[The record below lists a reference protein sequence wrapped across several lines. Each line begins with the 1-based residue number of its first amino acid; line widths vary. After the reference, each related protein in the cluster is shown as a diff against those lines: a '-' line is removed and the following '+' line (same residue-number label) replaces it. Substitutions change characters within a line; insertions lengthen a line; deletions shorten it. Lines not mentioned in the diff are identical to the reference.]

1 MMLKVNSE
9 YLEFNGDID
18 IERKAKLFEEID
30 MVQGDFSYSFE
41 IELTSE
47 NYRILGFPTPDNIR
61 KTVYQKM
68 DSQVLSDSGDL
79 ISIGYLR
86 IERIVGRFA
95 SCSFYSGNENWFS
108 QLTGNLSEI
117 DLSEYETDQTATII
131 QNSWLESDGVVFPL
145 VDSGDLSRRR
155 YQVTKVED
163 YTPGIYLKDLVKKVF
178 QSSGLKIAGELFEDD
193 LYNKIVLFSNN
204 KSKSQIESR
213 TINVKD
219 SIGKS
224 LTPSDNEKV
233 IFDTTSPLPFFTAS
247 NFASSTYT
255 ADVKMNV
262 MINLSIKGAGGGF
275 IIINVWRN
283 GSFYKRAL
291 IAGDSSPDVSSIL
304 RIPLE
309 QGDTVDIYAATL
321 GVIGGGYDTL
331 TMEIKPTYLF
341 AVFSDSVVPKWTKQ
355 DFVSNVL
362 RLFCCVPAYDP
373 YSKTVTINLFDKV
386 KEKERIDLSEYI
398 QITEVDYSE
407 FISNYAQV
415 NNFTYAE
422 GDDIDLKE
430 YNIST
435 FFKYGSGQVTSNN
448 EHIGAN
454 ETILESDFT
463 APISYKHQAIQ
474 ASIERMNFTELVG
487 NGETDVTSV
496 DDDSGVAKLFV
507 DNADFFELGGIVRIS
522 ESTDSTY
529 NGDWFIIEVGAD
541 YIKCLGMV
549 YSEDAF
555 AKATAMIH
563 ESTDSDD
570 VFLMVN
576 VPNKAVE
583 DFSTIIDVYL
593 EFTPLSTMAIA
604 YFNMIYLGEP
614 INEEYTQ
621 GLSFGN
627 IQDPLSYQ
635 RSLIDKYWQAFSRML
650 NDPVMLK
657 FVANIPAHIHQ
668 QMDFLRPI
676 EIKTLESVNLYYLNL
691 ERGYKGSHIQCE
703 GELIKLS

>member
-47 NYRILGFPTPDNIR
+47 NYRILGFPMPDNIR
-61 KTVYQKM
+61 KTVYQKI
-68 DSQVLSDSGDL
+68 DSEVLSDSGDL

-117 DLSEYETDQTATII
+117 DLREYETDQTATII

-178 QSSGLKIAGELFEDD
+178 QSAGLKIAGELFEDD

-583 DFSTIIDVYL
+583 DFSPIIDVYL

>member
-47 NYRILGFPTPDNIR
+47 NYRILGFPMPDNIR
-61 KTVYQKM
+61 KTVYQKI
-68 DSQVLSDSGDL
+68 DSEVLSDSGDL

-117 DLSEYETDQTATII
+117 DLREYETDQTATII

-583 DFSTIIDVYL
+583 DFSPIIDVYL

>member
-61 KTVYQKM
+61 KTVYQKI
-68 DSQVLSDSGDL
+68 DTQVLSESGDL
-79 ISIGYLR
+79 IYIGYLR

-95 SCSFYSGNENWFS
+95 SCSFFSGNENWFS

-131 QNSWLESDGVVFPL
+131 QNSWLEYDGVVFPL

-163 YTPGIYLKDLVKKVF
+163 YTPGIYVKDLVKKVF

-448 EHIGAN
+448 EHIVVN

-583 DFSTIIDVYL
+583 DFSPIIDVYL

>member
-47 NYRILGFPTPDNIR
+47 NYRILGFPMPDNIR
-61 KTVYQKM
+61 KTVYQKI
-68 DSQVLSDSGDL
+68 DSEVLSDSGDL

-117 DLSEYETDQTATII
+117 DLREYETDQTATII

-448 EHIGAN
+448 EHIREN

-583 DFSTIIDVYL
+583 DFSPIIDVYL

>member
-47 NYRILGFPTPDNIR
+47 NYRILGFPMPDNIR
-61 KTVYQKM
+61 KTVYQKI
-68 DSQVLSDSGDL
+68 DSEVLSDSGDL

-117 DLSEYETDQTATII
+117 DLREYETDQTATII

-178 QSSGLKIAGELFEDD
+178 QSAGLKIAGELFEDD

-255 ADVKMNV
+255 ADVKMNL

-448 EHIGAN
+448 EHIVVN

-583 DFSTIIDVYL
+583 DFSPIIDVYL

>member
-61 KTVYQKM
+61 KTVYQKI
-68 DSQVLSDSGDL
+68 DSEVLSDSGDL

-145 VDSGDLSRRR
+145 VDSGDFSRRR

-178 QSSGLKIAGELFEDD
+178 QSAGLKIAGELFEDD

-233 IFDTTSPLPFFTAS
+233 IFDTTSPLPFFTSS

-355 DFVSNVL
+355 DFISNVL
-362 RLFCCVPAYDP
+362 RLFCCVPNYDP

-448 EHIGAN
+448 EHISAN

-583 DFSTIIDVYL
+583 DFSPIIDVYL

>member
-47 NYRILGFPTPDNIR
+47 NYRILGFPMPDNIR
-61 KTVYQKM
+61 KTVYQKI
-68 DSQVLSDSGDL
+68 DSEVLSDSGDL

-117 DLSEYETDQTATII
+117 DLREYETDQTATII

-178 QSSGLKIAGELFEDD
+178 QSAGLKIAGELFEDD

-255 ADVKMNV
+255 ADVKMNL

>member
-1 MMLKVNSE
+1 
-9 YLEFNGDID
+9 
-18 IERKAKLFEEID
+18 
-30 MVQGDFSYSFE
+30 VQGDFSYSFE

-47 NYRILGFPTPDNIR
+47 NYRILGFPMPDNIR
-61 KTVYQKM
+61 KTVYQKI
-68 DSQVLSDSGDL
+68 DSEVLSDSGDL

-117 DLSEYETDQTATII
+117 DLREYETDQTATII

-178 QSSGLKIAGELFEDD
+178 QSAGLKIAGELFEDD

-255 ADVKMNV
+255 ADVKMNL

-448 EHIGAN
+448 EHISAN

-583 DFSTIIDVYL
+583 DFSPIIDVYL

>member
-47 NYRILGFPTPDNIR
+47 NYRILGFPMPDNIR
-61 KTVYQKM
+61 KTVYQKI
-68 DSQVLSDSGDL
+68 DSEVLSDSGDL

-117 DLSEYETDQTATII
+117 DLREYETDQTATII

-178 QSSGLKIAGELFEDD
+178 QSAGLKIAGELFEDD

-255 ADVKMNV
+255 ADVKMNL

-583 DFSTIIDVYL
+583 DFSPIIDVYL

>member
-61 KTVYQKM
+61 KTVYQKI
-68 DSQVLSDSGDL
+68 DTQVLSESGDL
-79 ISIGYLR
+79 IYIGYLR

-95 SCSFYSGNENWFS
+95 SCSFFSGNENWFS

-131 QNSWLESDGVVFPL
+131 QNSWLEYDGVVFPL

-163 YTPGIYLKDLVKKVF
+163 YTPGIYVKDLVKKVF

-583 DFSTIIDVYL
+583 DFSPIIDVYL

>member
-47 NYRILGFPTPDNIR
+47 NYRILGFPMPDNIR
-61 KTVYQKM
+61 KTVYQKI
-68 DSQVLSDSGDL
+68 DSEVLSDSGDL

-117 DLSEYETDQTATII
+117 DLREYETDQTATII

-178 QSSGLKIAGELFEDD
+178 QSAGLKIAGELFEDD

-255 ADVKMNV
+255 ADVKMNL

-474 ASIERMNFTELVG
+474 SSIERMNFTELVG

-583 DFSTIIDVYL
+583 DFSPIIDVYL

>member
-61 KTVYQKM
+61 KTVYQKI

-355 DFVSNVL
+355 DFISNVL

-583 DFSTIIDVYL
+583 DFSPIIDVYL

-635 RSLIDKYWQAFSRML
+635 RSLIEKYWQAFSRML

>member
-178 QSSGLKIAGELFEDD
+178 QSAGLKIAGELFEDD

-255 ADVKMNV
+255 ADVKMNL

-583 DFSTIIDVYL
+583 DFSPIIDVYL

>member
-61 KTVYQKM
+61 KTVYQKI
-68 DSQVLSDSGDL
+68 DSEVLSDSGDL

-178 QSSGLKIAGELFEDD
+178 QSAGLKIAGELFEDD

-448 EHIGAN
+448 EHISAN

-583 DFSTIIDVYL
+583 DFSPIIDVYL

-691 ERGYKGSHIQCE
+691 ERAYKGSHIQCE

>member
-47 NYRILGFPTPDNIR
+47 NYRILGFPMPDNIR
-61 KTVYQKM
+61 KTVYQKI
-68 DSQVLSDSGDL
+68 DSEVLSDSGDL

-117 DLSEYETDQTATII
+117 DLREYETDQTATII

-178 QSSGLKIAGELFEDD
+178 QSAGLKIAGELFEDD

-398 QITEVDYSE
+398 QITEVDYIE

-583 DFSTIIDVYL
+583 DFSPIIDVYL

>member
-47 NYRILGFPTPDNIR
+47 NYRILGFPTPDNIM
-61 KTVYQKM
+61 KTVYQKI

-95 SCSFYSGNENWFS
+95 SCSFFSGNENWFS

-131 QNSWLESDGVVFPL
+131 QNSWIESDGVVFPL

-178 QSSGLKIAGELFEDD
+178 QSAGLKIAGELFEDD

-321 GVIGGGYDTL
+321 AVIGGGYDTL
-331 TMEIKPTYLF
+331 TMEIRPTYLF

-355 DFVSNVL
+355 DLVSNVL

-407 FISNYAQV
+407 FISEYAQV

-422 GDDIDLKE
+422 GDDIDLKQ

-448 EHIGAN
+448 EHISAN

-529 NGDWFIIEVGAD
+529 NGDWFIIEVGAN

-576 VPNKAVE
+576 VPNKSVE
-583 DFSTIIDVYL
+583 DFSPLIDIYL

-627 IQDPLSYQ
+627 VQDPLSYQ
-635 RSLIDKYWQAFSRML
+635 RSLIDKYWQAFSRIL

-676 EIKTLESVNLYYLNL
+676 EIKTLESVNLYYLNI

>member
-1 MMLKVNSE
+1 
-9 YLEFNGDID
+9 
-18 IERKAKLFEEID
+18 
-30 MVQGDFSYSFE
+30 
-41 IELTSE
+41 
-47 NYRILGFPTPDNIR
+47 
-61 KTVYQKM
+61 
-68 DSQVLSDSGDL
+68 
-79 ISIGYLR
+79 
-86 IERIVGRFA
+86 
-95 SCSFYSGNENWFS
+95 
-108 QLTGNLSEI
+108 
-117 DLSEYETDQTATII
+117 
-131 QNSWLESDGVVFPL
+131 
-145 VDSGDLSRRR
+145 
-155 YQVTKVED
+155 
-163 YTPGIYLKDLVKKVF
+163 
-178 QSSGLKIAGELFEDD
+178 
-193 LYNKIVLFSNN
+193 
-204 KSKSQIESR
+204 
-213 TINVKD
+213 
-219 SIGKS
+219 
-224 LTPSDNEKV
+224 
-233 IFDTTSPLPFFTAS
+233 
-247 NFASSTYT
+247 
-255 ADVKMNV
+255 

-583 DFSTIIDVYL
+583 DFSPIIDVYL

>member
-47 NYRILGFPTPDNIR
+47 NYRILGFPMPDNIR
-61 KTVYQKM
+61 KTVYQKI
-68 DSQVLSDSGDL
+68 DSEVLSDSGDL

-117 DLSEYETDQTATII
+117 DLREYETDQTATII

-178 QSSGLKIAGELFEDD
+178 QSAGLKIAGELFEDD

-255 ADVKMNV
+255 ADVKMNL

-448 EHIGAN
+448 EHIVVN